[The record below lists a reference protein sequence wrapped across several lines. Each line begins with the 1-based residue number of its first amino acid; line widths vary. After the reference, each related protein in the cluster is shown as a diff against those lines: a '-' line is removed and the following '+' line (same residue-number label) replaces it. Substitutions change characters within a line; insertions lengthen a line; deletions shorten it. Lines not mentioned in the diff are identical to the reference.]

1 VHDFV
6 AYAKANPGKLNFG
19 FALGTASQLV
29 GELFKISTGRD
40 IVSIPYKGGTG
51 VVPDMLGGRIDLYF
65 GMPATVLPL
74 IRAGKLNA
82 LAITNA
88 TRSAQLPDVPT
99 MIESGLPEL
108 SLTFWMGMLAPAG
121 TPAPVIN
128 GLNRAINDS
137 LANAKLTSNMAQL
150 GFEAK
155 SGRAQDFAAFI
166 ADEAPKWAA
175 IVKASGAKVD

>member
-1 VHDFV
+1 
-6 AYAKANPGKLNFG
+6 
-19 FALGTASQLV
+19 
-29 GELFKISTGRD
+29 
-40 IVSIPYKGGTG
+40 
-51 VVPDMLGGRIDLYF
+51 
-65 GMPATVLPL
+65 
-74 IRAGKLNA
+74 
-82 LAITNA
+82 
-88 TRSAQLPDVPT
+88 

-137 LANAKLTSNMAQL
+137 LATAKLTSNMAEL

-155 SGRAQDFAAFI
+155 GGRAQDFAAFI